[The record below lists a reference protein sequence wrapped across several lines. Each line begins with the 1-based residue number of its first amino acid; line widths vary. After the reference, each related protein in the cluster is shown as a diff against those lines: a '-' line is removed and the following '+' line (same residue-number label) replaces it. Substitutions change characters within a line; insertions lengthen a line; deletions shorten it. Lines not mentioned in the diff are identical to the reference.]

1 MTKKSLIVLLLALSL
16 TACKKKEKP
25 VETTIPVVTEEETTR
40 EYEKVVVVDTIRD
53 KLNTV
58 FSIQGVNIVLRSTT
72 RGELEKV
79 LGKPTSSKDGI
90 DTYSKEYYEEIETE
104 STVEI
109 SEEIE
114 AESTAEAESTVE
126 EAESTVEESES
137 TTEAE
142 STVAEA
148 ESTTEAESTAEIEST
163 TDNVSVNMPEHIPG
177 LTLYYTGDT
186 KDDTVY
192 AMEVFYSKKFPSEFR
207 LDKIPPE
214 SIYADIKAEIQA
226 DLGIMLTENGNEAE
240 YSDDE
245 CSIKL
250 KNEDKGI
257 TIFVALNELWDKNY
271 NVHD

>member
-109 SEEIE
+109 SEEIK

-126 EAESTVEESES
+126 EAESTVEES
-137 TTEAE
+137 
-142 STVAEA
+142 